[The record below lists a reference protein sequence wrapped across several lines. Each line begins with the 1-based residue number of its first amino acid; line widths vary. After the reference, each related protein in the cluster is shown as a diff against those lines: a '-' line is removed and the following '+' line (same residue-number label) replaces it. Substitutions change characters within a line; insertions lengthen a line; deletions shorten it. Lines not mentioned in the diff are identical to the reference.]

1 MNEVKLPRF
10 AALFK
15 NSSDKEPQKVTNNQ
29 TTMKFWIDQGFT
41 LRALVDAQDAVN
53 AIVAARAMH
62 SIYYQCFARGN
73 SAKPG
78 DRVMFDN
85 GLFPLTPAE
94 EHALLNV
101 GISIGSTYIVSAVFK
116 PIGKVPEL
124 AFQGSHGTRRFNA
137 TKFLIIP
144 K

>member
-1 MNEVKLPRF
+1 MSEVKLPKF

-15 NSSDKEPQKVTNNQ
+15 NASDTEPQEITNNQ
-29 TTMKFWIDQGFT
+29 VTMKFWLEQGFVI
-41 LRALVDAQDAVN
+41 RSLVDAKDAAN
-53 AIVAARAMH
+53 AIVAARAMY
-62 SIYYQCFARGN
+62 SIYHQCFARGN

-94 EHALLNV
+94 EHVLLNV
-101 GISIGSTYIVSAVFK
+101 GISIGSTYIVSHVFK
-116 PIGKVPEL
+116 PIGKTPEL